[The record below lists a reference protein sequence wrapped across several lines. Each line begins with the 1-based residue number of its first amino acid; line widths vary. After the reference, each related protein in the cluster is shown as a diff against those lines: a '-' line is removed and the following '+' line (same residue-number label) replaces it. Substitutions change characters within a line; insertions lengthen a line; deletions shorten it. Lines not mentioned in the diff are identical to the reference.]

1 MPWLFGVAERHF
13 YSIELIKTKGMSIEI
28 LIQKLE
34 HIETLIKQQGLLQKD
49 ILNMN
54 EACQYL
60 RLKKSYM
67 YKLTSSKSI
76 PHFCPQGKNIYF
88 KRTELDDWLLRNR
101 KDSQD
106 EIEQRAADYLINKG
120 SINL

>member
-1 MPWLFGVAERHF
+1 
-13 YSIELIKTKGMSIEI
+13 MSIDI

-34 HIETLIKQQGLLQKD
+34 HIETLIEQQGLLQKEV
-49 ILNMN
+49 LNMD

-60 RLKKSYM
+60 GLKKSYM

-106 EIEQRAADYLINKG
+106 EIEQRAADYVINKG